1 MKTAPLIVGG
11 ILACVPLITWGQA
24 VEGNVTQPAAE
35 AETKKP
41 TTELTAPATPKPKT
55 PSETVR
61 KTVFFTGFFSDLAR
75 TNNRAALLSLR
86 QANDPARDL
95 ANVVRDP
102 VTRQT
107 VGFRLFSV
115 DF

>member
-1 MKTAPLIVGG
+1 MKITPFIMGG
-11 ILACVPLITWGQA
+11 ILAGVPAAAWGQA
-24 VEGNVTQPAAE
+24 VEGNVARPATE
-35 AETKKP
+35 LETKQP
-41 TTELTAPATPKPKT
+41 TTELSVPASPKTKT

-61 KTVFFTGFFSDLAR
+61 KTVFFTGFFTDLAR

-107 VGFRLFSV
+107 VGFKLFSV